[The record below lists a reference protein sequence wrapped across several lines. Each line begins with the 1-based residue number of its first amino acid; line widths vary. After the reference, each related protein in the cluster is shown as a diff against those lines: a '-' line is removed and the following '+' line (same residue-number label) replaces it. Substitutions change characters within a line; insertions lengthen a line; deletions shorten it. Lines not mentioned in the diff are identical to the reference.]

1 MKNFDLQLFTGGRSA
16 LIRNMIA
23 DYLEVNGK
31 MELCGIG
38 FTKLDES
45 PGAQSDNTTY
55 INETTSSADIIGYE
69 TEFPYEFDAVVI
81 ERMKK
86 MNIEINGVTLQADF
100 MDADFMEVFE
110 PAIFTMREGINA
122 SKTMQGMVAAKYK
135 AMNQTIETF
144 FDTAFGEGTADSI
157 FQGSKNVMVHLEAV
171 AKIEEAQ
178 RAEKKQ
184 FNDFSNKYTQRQ
196 NSFQSMQGH
205 QKKQRNQP
213 NRT

>member
-1 MKNFDLQLFTGGRSA
+1 MTVDVQDSAGYHHGPALF
-16 LIRNMIA
+16 L
-23 DYLEVNGK
+23 Y
-31 MELCGIG
+31 
-38 FTKLDES
+38 
-45 PGAQSDNTTY
+45 
-55 INETTSSADIIGYE
+55 
-69 TEFPYEFDAVVI
+69 AVVI

-144 FDTAFGEGTADSI
+144 FNTAFGEGTADSI

-171 AKIEEAQ
+171 ALSLI
-178 RAEKKQ
+178 
-184 FNDFSNKYTQRQ
+184 
-196 NSFQSMQGH
+196 H
-205 QKKQRNQP
+205 I
-213 NRT
+213 